1 MPTPSNIDS
10 GLYAPPTGI
19 PQAAEQETAYEI
31 EVVDPDAPDPDELA
45 LLMGLDEVEAE
56 AETGFSDN
64 LAEELDD
71 SALAVLASD
80 LAHDIDND
88 RNSRSDW
95 EKMYIDG
102 IKLLGLKKEPRT
114 SPWPGASDV
123 NHPMITEAMV
133 RFQSELITETFPA
146 AGPTKA
152 KIIGKETPKKKAAS
166 ERVITDMNYMLTERM
181 PEFRGEHERLLFGL
195 PGCGAGFKKVYYDP
209 SKGRPVSE
217 YVQAGD
223 VLLPYGV
230 SGVRASHRVTHV
242 MRKTENELKQLQHTG
257 FYRKVELPLPTKN
270 IDEIRQ
276 AMDEEI
282 GMSDLNDEFYPLY
295 EACVDLDLKGFE
307 DEDAEGPTGVALP
320 YVVTLIRDTN
330 IVLSVRRNWKEDDPL
345 KQRRQH
351 FVQYDYIPGFGPY
364 GFGLF
369 HLIGSFASSATGT
382 MRQLMDAGTLSNLP
396 GGLKS
401 RGLRIKGDD
410 TPIEPGE
417 FRDVDVG
424 SGTIKDNI
432 LPLPYKE
439 PSATLFNLL
448 QMIIEEGRRFASTA
462 DMQVSDMSAQ
472 APVGTVLAL
481 IERQLKVMT
490 AVQGRTHNSL
500 TQELKLIKQLVVD
513 NIADDPEYDYEPETG
528 SPPARREDYAMVDV
542 VPVSDPNAST
552 MAQRVVQYQAVIQ
565 LAQMA
570 PQIYDLPQLH
580 RGMLDVLG
588 IKNADKLVALP
599 DDLRPVDP
607 VSENMAVLKAKPVK
621 AFLHQDHESHIKVH
635 MSAMQDPIIM
645 KLLGQNPQAP
655 MLMAAMQAH
664 VAEHVG
670 FAYRQ
675 KIEQQLGMPM
685 PAEGEKL
692 SPELEVALSGMMAQA
707 AQQVLMQSQQK
718 AAAEQAAQQ
727 AKDPVLQMQQQEL
740 ALKAQEVQIKAKLAE
755 IAEKK
760 ATIDA
765 ADKVDKLQ
773 FARDK
778 MESDKEI
785 QGAKLGVDV
794 EKSRTTLAANQMA
807 EGTRIGAQ
815 IARDKARDRLDQ
827 QKLDKPTPPKPRGG
841 KS

>member
-1 MPTPSNIDS
+1 MATPTNMDS
-10 GLYAPPTGI
+10 GLYAPPTGV

-31 EVVDPDAPDPDELA
+31 EVVDPEAVSEEEAMLLASFSDEA
-45 LLMGLDEVEAE
+45 QAE
-56 AETGFSDN
+56 EDTGFSDN
-64 LAEELDD
+64 LVEQLDE
-71 SALAVLASD
+71 STIAILASE
-80 LAHDIDND
+80 LTHDIDND
-88 RNSRSDW
+88 RNSRADW
-95 EKMYIDG
+95 EKLYIDG
-102 IKLLGLKKEPRT
+102 IKLLGLKRESRT

-133 RFQSELITETFPA
+133 RFQSEMITETFPA

-152 KIIGKETPKKKAAS
+152 KIIGKETPKKKEAS

-230 SGVRASHRVTHV
+230 SGARASHRVTHV
-242 MRKTENELKQLQHTG
+242 MRKTENEIRRLQYTG
-257 FYRKVELPLPTKN
+257 FYRDVELTLPVKN

-282 GMSDLNDEFYPLY
+282 GMNDLNDEFYTLY
-295 EACVDLDLKGFE
+295 ECCVDLDLKGFE
-307 DEDAEGPTGVALP
+307 DADEDGPTGVALP

-330 IVLSVRRNWKEDDPL
+330 IILSVRRNWKEDDAL

-369 HLIGSFASSATGT
+369 HLIGSFANSATGT

-401 RGLRIKGDD
+401 RGLRIKGEDQ
-410 TPIEPGE
+410 PIEPGE
-417 FRDVDVG
+417 FRDVDIG
-424 SGTIKDNI
+424 GGTIKDNI

-481 IERQLKVMT
+481 IERQLKVLT

-500 TQELKLIKQLVVD
+500 TQELKLIKQLVVE
-513 NIADDPEYDYEPETG
+513 NISDDPEYDYEPETG

-552 MAQRVVQYQAVIQ
+552 LAQRVVQYQAVIQ

-621 AFLHQDHESHIKVH
+621 AFLHQDHESHIRVH

-670 FAYRQ
+670 YAYRQ

-727 AKDPVLQMQQQEL
+727 AKDPVLQMQQKELEIKAKTVEIADTKMKLDAAAKADEL
-740 ALKAQEVQIKAKLAE
+740 AL
-755 IAEKK
+755 
-760 ATIDA
+760 
-765 ADKVDKLQ
+765 
-773 FARDK
+773 AREK
-778 MESDKEI
+778 MEKELELK
-785 QGAKLGVDV
+785 GAQLGVDV
-794 EKSRTTLAANQMA
+794 EKSRTELAAKQMA

-827 QKLDKPTPPKPRGG
+827 KKLDKPTPPKPS
-841 KS
+841 KP

>member
-1 MPTPSNIDS
+1 MATPTNMDS

-31 EVVDPDAPDPDELA
+31 EVVDPEAVSEEEAMLLASFSDEA
-45 LLMGLDEVEAE
+45 QAE
-56 AETGFSDN
+56 EDTGFSDN
-64 LAEELDD
+64 LVEQLDE
-71 SALAVLASD
+71 STIAILASE
-80 LAHDIDND
+80 LTHDIDND
-88 RNSRSDW
+88 RNSRADW
-95 EKMYIDG
+95 EKLYIDG
-102 IKLLGLKKEPRT
+102 IKLLGLKREPRT

-133 RFQSELITETFPA
+133 RFQSEMITETFPA

-152 KIIGKETPKKKAAS
+152 KIIGKETPKKKEAS

-230 SGVRASHRVTHV
+230 SGARASHRVTHV
-242 MRKTENELKQLQHTG
+242 MRKTENEIRRLQYTG
-257 FYRKVELPLPTKN
+257 FYRDVELTLPVKN

-282 GMSDLNDEFYPLY
+282 GMNDLNDEFYTLY
-295 EACVDLDLKGFE
+295 ECCVDLDLKGFE
-307 DEDAEGPTGVALP
+307 DTDEDGPTGVALP

-330 IVLSVRRNWKEDDPL
+330 IVLSVRRNWKEDDAL

-369 HLIGSFASSATGT
+369 HLIGSFANSATGT

-401 RGLRIKGDD
+401 RGLRIKGEDQ
-410 TPIEPGE
+410 PIEPGE
-417 FRDVDVG
+417 FRDVDIG
-424 SGTIKDNI
+424 GGTIKDNI

-439 PSATLFNLL
+439 PSQTLFNLL

-481 IERQLKVMT
+481 IERQLKVLT

-500 TQELKLIKQLVVD
+500 TQELKLIKQLVVE
-513 NIADDPEYDYEPETG
+513 NISDDPEYDYEPETG
-528 SPPARREDYAMVDV
+528 SPPARREDYALVDV

-552 MAQRVVQYQAVIQ
+552 LAQRVVQYQAVIQ

-621 AFLHQDHESHIKVH
+621 AFLHQDHESHIRVH

-670 FAYRQ
+670 YAYRQ

-727 AKDPVLQMQQQEL
+727 AKDPVLQMQQKELEIKAKTVEIADTKMKLDAAAKADEL
-740 ALKAQEVQIKAKLAE
+740 AL
-755 IAEKK
+755 
-760 ATIDA
+760 
-765 ADKVDKLQ
+765 
-773 FARDK
+773 AREK
-778 MESDKEI
+778 MEKELELK
-785 QGAKLGVDV
+785 GAQLGVDV
-794 EKSRTTLAANQMA
+794 EKSRTELAAKQMA

-827 QKLDKPTPPKPRGG
+827 KKLDKPTPPKPS
-841 KS
+841 KP

>member
-1 MPTPSNIDS
+1 MATPTNMDS

-31 EVVDPDAPDPDELA
+31 EVVDPEAVSEEEAMLLASFSDEA
-45 LLMGLDEVEAE
+45 QAE
-56 AETGFSDN
+56 ENTGFSDN
-64 LAEELDD
+64 LVEQLDE
-71 SALAVLASD
+71 STIAILASE
-80 LAHDIDND
+80 LTHDIDND
-88 RNSRSDW
+88 RNSRADW

-102 IKLLGLKKEPRT
+102 VKLLGLKREPRT

-133 RFQSELITETFPA
+133 RFQSEMITETFPA

-152 KIIGKETPKKKAAS
+152 KIIGKETPKKKEAS

-230 SGVRASHRVTHV
+230 SGARASHRVTHV
-242 MRKTENELKQLQHTG
+242 MRKTENEIRRLQYTG
-257 FYRKVELPLPTKN
+257 FYRDVELTLPVKN

-282 GMSDLNDEFYPLY
+282 GMNDLNDEFYTLY
-295 EACVDLDLKGFE
+295 ECCVDLDLKGFE
-307 DEDAEGPTGVALP
+307 DADEDGPTGVALP

-330 IVLSVRRNWKEDDPL
+330 IVLSVRRNWKEDDAL

-369 HLIGSFASSATGT
+369 HLIGSFANSATGT

-401 RGLRIKGDD
+401 RGLRIKGEDQ
-410 TPIEPGE
+410 PIEPGE
-417 FRDVDVG
+417 FRDVDIG
-424 SGTIKDNI
+424 GGTIKDNI

-439 PSATLFNLL
+439 PSQTLFNLL

-481 IERQLKVMT
+481 IERQLKVLT

-500 TQELKLIKQLVVD
+500 TQELKLIKQLVVE
-513 NIADDPEYDYEPETG
+513 NISDDPEYDYEPETG
-528 SPPARREDYAMVDV
+528 SPPARREDYALVDV

-552 MAQRVVQYQAVIQ
+552 LAQRVVQYQAVIQ
-565 LAQMA
+565 LSQMA

-621 AFLHQDHESHIKVH
+621 AFLHQDHESHIRVH

-670 FAYRQ
+670 YAYRQ

-727 AKDPVLQMQQQEL
+727 AKDPVLQMQQKELEIKAKTVEIADTKMKLDAAAKADEL
-740 ALKAQEVQIKAKLAE
+740 AL
-755 IAEKK
+755 
-760 ATIDA
+760 
-765 ADKVDKLQ
+765 
-773 FARDK
+773 AREK
-778 MESDKEI
+778 MEKELELK
-785 QGAKLGVDV
+785 GAQLGVDV
-794 EKSRTTLAANQMA
+794 EKSRTELAAKQIA

-827 QKLDKPTPPKPRGG
+827 KKLDKPTPPKPS
-841 KS
+841 KP

>member
-1 MPTPSNIDS
+1 MATPTNMDS

-31 EVVDPDAPDPDELA
+31 EVVDPDAVSEEEAMLLASFSDEA
-45 LLMGLDEVEAE
+45 QAE
-56 AETGFSDN
+56 EDTGFSDN
-64 LAEELDD
+64 LVEQLDE
-71 SALAVLASD
+71 STIAILASE
-80 LAHDIDND
+80 LTHDIDND
-88 RNSRSDW
+88 RNSRADW
-95 EKMYIDG
+95 EKLYIDG
-102 IKLLGLKKEPRT
+102 IKLLGLKREPRT

-133 RFQSELITETFPA
+133 RFQSEMITETFPA

-152 KIIGKETPKKKAAS
+152 KIIGKETPKKKEAS

-230 SGVRASHRVTHV
+230 SGARASHRVTHV
-242 MRKTENELKQLQHTG
+242 MRKTENEVRRLQYTG
-257 FYRKVELPLPTKN
+257 FYRDVELTLPVKN

-282 GMSDLNDEFYPLY
+282 GMNALNDEFYTLY
-295 EACVDLDLKGFE
+295 ECCVDLDLKGFE
-307 DEDAEGPTGVALP
+307 DTDEDGPTGVALP

-330 IVLSVRRNWKEDDPL
+330 IILSVRRNWKEDDAL

-369 HLIGSFASSATGT
+369 HLIGSFANSATGT
-382 MRQLMDAGTLSNLP
+382 MRQLMDSGTLSNLP

-401 RGLRIKGDD
+401 RGLRIKGEDQ
-410 TPIEPGE
+410 PIEPGE
-417 FRDVDVG
+417 FRDVDIG
-424 SGTIKDNI
+424 GGTIKDNI

-439 PSATLFNLL
+439 PSQTLFNLL

-481 IERQLKVMT
+481 IERQLKVLT

-500 TQELKLIKQLVVD
+500 TQELKLIKQLVVE
-513 NIADDPEYDYEPETG
+513 NISDDPEYDYEPETG

-552 MAQRVVQYQAVIQ
+552 LAQRVVQYQAVIQ

-621 AFLHQDHESHIKVH
+621 AFLHQDHESHIRVH

-670 FAYRQ
+670 YAYRQ

-727 AKDPVLQMQQQEL
+727 AKDPVLQMQQKELEIKAKTVEIADTKMKLDAAAKADEL
-740 ALKAQEVQIKAKLAE
+740 AL
-755 IAEKK
+755 
-760 ATIDA
+760 
-765 ADKVDKLQ
+765 
-773 FARDK
+773 AREK
-778 MESDKEI
+778 MEKELELK
-785 QGAKLGVDV
+785 GAQLGVDV
-794 EKSRTTLAANQMA
+794 EKSRTELAAKQMA

-827 QKLDKPTPPKPRGG
+827 KKLDKPTPPKPS
-841 KS
+841 KP

>member
-1 MPTPSNIDS
+1 MATPTNMDS

-31 EVVDPDAPDPDELA
+31 EVVDPEAVSEEEAMLLASFSDEA
-45 LLMGLDEVEAE
+45 QAE
-56 AETGFSDN
+56 EDTGFSDN
-64 LAEELDD
+64 LVEQLNESTIAI
-71 SALAVLASD
+71 LASE
-80 LAHDIDND
+80 LTHDIDND
-88 RNSRSDW
+88 RNSRADW
-95 EKMYIDG
+95 EKLYIDG
-102 IKLLGLKKEPRT
+102 IKLLGLKREPRT

-133 RFQSELITETFPA
+133 RFQSEMITETFPA

-152 KIIGKETPKKKAAS
+152 KIIGKETPKKKEAS

-230 SGVRASHRVTHV
+230 SGARASHRVTHV
-242 MRKTENELKQLQHTG
+242 MRKTENEIRRLQYTG
-257 FYRKVELPLPTKN
+257 FYRDVELTLPVKN

-282 GMSDLNDEFYPLY
+282 GMNDLNDEFYTLY
-295 EACVDLDLKGFE
+295 ECCVDLDLKGFE
-307 DEDAEGPTGVALP
+307 DADEDGPTGVALP

-330 IVLSVRRNWKEDDPL
+330 IVLSVRRNWKEDDAL

-369 HLIGSFASSATGT
+369 HLIGSFANSATGT

-401 RGLRIKGDD
+401 RGLRIKGEDQ
-410 TPIEPGE
+410 PIEPGE
-417 FRDVDVG
+417 FRDVDIG
-424 SGTIKDNI
+424 GGTIKDNI

-439 PSATLFNLL
+439 PSQTLFNLL

-481 IERQLKVMT
+481 IERQLKVLT

-500 TQELKLIKQLVVD
+500 TQELKLIKQLVVE
-513 NIADDPEYDYEPETG
+513 NISDDPEYDYEPETG
-528 SPPARREDYAMVDV
+528 SPPARREDYALVDV

-552 MAQRVVQYQAVIQ
+552 LAQRVVQYQAVIQ

-621 AFLHQDHESHIKVH
+621 AFLHQDHESHIRVH

-670 FAYRQ
+670 YAYRQ

-727 AKDPVLQMQQQEL
+727 AKDPVLQMQQKEL
-740 ALKAQEVQIKAKLAE
+740 EIKAQTVAIADKKVQV
-755 IAEKK
+755 
-760 ATIDA
+760 DA
-765 ADKVDKLQ
+765 ANKADRLELDRL
-773 FARDK
+773 K
-778 MESDKEI
+778 MEKGFELE
-785 QGAKLGVDV
+785 GAKLGVDV

-827 QKLDKPTPPKPRGG
+827 KKLDKPTPPKPS
-841 KS
+841 KP

>member
-1 MPTPSNIDS
+1 MATPTNMDS

-31 EVVDPDAPDPDELA
+31 EVVDPDAVSEEEAMLLASFSDEA
-45 LLMGLDEVEAE
+45 QAE
-56 AETGFSDN
+56 EETGFSDN
-64 LAEELDD
+64 LVEQLDEPTI
-71 SALAVLASD
+71 AILASE
-80 LAHDIDND
+80 LTHDIDND
-88 RNSRSDW
+88 RNSRADW
-95 EKMYIDG
+95 EKLYIDG
-102 IKLLGLKKEPRT
+102 IKLLGLKREPRT

-133 RFQSELITETFPA
+133 RFQSEMITETFPA

-152 KIIGKETPKKKAAS
+152 KIIGKETPKKKEAS

-230 SGVRASHRVTHV
+230 SGARASHRVTHV
-242 MRKTENELKQLQHTG
+242 MRKTENEIRRLQYTG
-257 FYRKVELPLPTKN
+257 FYRDVELTLPVKN

-282 GMSDLNDEFYPLY
+282 GMNDLNDEFYTLY
-295 EACVDLDLKGFE
+295 ECCVDLDLKGFE
-307 DEDAEGPTGVALP
+307 DTDEDGPTGVALP

-330 IVLSVRRNWKEDDPL
+330 IILSVRRNWKEDDAL

-369 HLIGSFASSATGT
+369 HLIGSFANSATGT

-401 RGLRIKGDD
+401 RGLRIKGEDQ
-410 TPIEPGE
+410 PIEPGE
-417 FRDVDVG
+417 FRDVDIG
-424 SGTIKDNI
+424 GGTIKDNI

-439 PSATLFNLL
+439 PSQTLFNLL

-481 IERQLKVMT
+481 IERQLKVLT

-552 MAQRVVQYQAVIQ
+552 LAQRVVQYQAVIQ

-621 AFLHQDHESHIKVH
+621 AFLHQDHESHIRVH

-670 FAYRQ
+670 YAYRQ

-727 AKDPVLQMQQQEL
+727 AKDPVLQMQQKELEIKAKTVEIADTKMKLDAAAKADEL
-740 ALKAQEVQIKAKLAE
+740 AL
-755 IAEKK
+755 
-760 ATIDA
+760 
-765 ADKVDKLQ
+765 
-773 FARDK
+773 AREK
-778 MESDKEI
+778 MEKELELK
-785 QGAKLGVDV
+785 GAQLGVDV
-794 EKSRTTLAANQMA
+794 EKSRTDLAAKQMA

-827 QKLDKPTPPKPRGG
+827 KKLDKPTPPKPS
-841 KS
+841 KP

>member
-1 MPTPSNIDS
+1 MATPTNMDS

-31 EVVDPDAPDPDELA
+31 EVVDPEAVSEEEA
-45 LLMGLDEVEAE
+45 LLLASFSDEAQAE
-56 AETGFSDN
+56 EDTGFSDN
-64 LAEELDD
+64 LVEQLDD
-71 SALAVLASD
+71 STIAILASE
-80 LAHDIDND
+80 LTHDIDND
-88 RNSRSDW
+88 RNSRADW
-95 EKMYIDG
+95 EKLYIDG
-102 IKLLGLKKEPRT
+102 IKLLGLKREPRT

-133 RFQSELITETFPA
+133 RFQSEMITETFPA

-152 KIIGKETPKKKAAS
+152 KIIGKETPKKKEAS

-230 SGVRASHRVTHV
+230 SGARASHRVTHV
-242 MRKTENELKQLQHTG
+242 MRKTENEIRRLQYTG
-257 FYRKVELPLPTKN
+257 FYRDVELTLPVKN

-282 GMSDLNDEFYPLY
+282 GMNDLNDEFYTLY
-295 EACVDLDLKGFE
+295 ECCVDLDLKGFE
-307 DEDAEGPTGVALP
+307 DTDEDGPTGVALP

-330 IVLSVRRNWKEDDPL
+330 IVLSVRRNWKEDDAL

-369 HLIGSFASSATGT
+369 HLIGSFANSATGT

-401 RGLRIKGDD
+401 RGLRIKGEDQ
-410 TPIEPGE
+410 PIEPGE
-417 FRDVDVG
+417 FRDVDIG
-424 SGTIKDNI
+424 GGTIKDNI

-439 PSATLFNLL
+439 PSQTLFNLL

-481 IERQLKVMT
+481 IERQLKVLT

-500 TQELKLIKQLVVD
+500 TQELKLIKQLVVE
-513 NIADDPEYDYEPETG
+513 NISDDPEYDYEPETG

-552 MAQRVVQYQAVIQ
+552 LAQRVVQYQAVIQ

-621 AFLHQDHESHIKVH
+621 AFLHQDHESHIRVH

-670 FAYRQ
+670 YAYRQ

-727 AKDPVLQMQQQEL
+727 AKDPVLQMQQKELEIKAKTVEIADTKMKLDAAAKADEL
-740 ALKAQEVQIKAKLAE
+740 AL
-755 IAEKK
+755 
-760 ATIDA
+760 
-765 ADKVDKLQ
+765 
-773 FARDK
+773 AREK
-778 MESDKEI
+778 MEKELELK
-785 QGAKLGVDV
+785 GAQLGVDV
-794 EKSRTTLAANQMA
+794 EKSRTELAAKQMA

-827 QKLDKPTPPKPRGG
+827 KKLDKPTPPKPS
-841 KS
+841 KP

>member
-1 MPTPSNIDS
+1 MATPTNMDS

-31 EVVDPDAPDPDELA
+31 EVVDPEAVSEEEAMLLASFSDEA
-45 LLMGLDEVEAE
+45 QAE
-56 AETGFSDN
+56 EETGFSDN
-64 LAEELDD
+64 LVEQLDEPTI
-71 SALAVLASD
+71 AILASE
-80 LAHDIDND
+80 LTHDIDND
-88 RNSRSDW
+88 RNSRADW
-95 EKMYIDG
+95 EKLYIDG
-102 IKLLGLKKEPRT
+102 IKLLGLKREPRT

-133 RFQSELITETFPA
+133 RFQSEMITETFPA

-152 KIIGKETPKKKAAS
+152 KIIGKETPKKKEAS

-230 SGVRASHRVTHV
+230 SGARASHRVTHV
-242 MRKTENELKQLQHTG
+242 MRKTENEIRRLQYTG
-257 FYRKVELPLPTKN
+257 FYRDVELTLPVKN

-282 GMSDLNDEFYPLY
+282 GMNDLNDEFYTLY
-295 EACVDLDLKGFE
+295 ECCVDLDLKGFE
-307 DEDAEGPTGVALP
+307 DTDEDGPTGVALP

-330 IVLSVRRNWKEDDPL
+330 IVLSVRRNWKEDDAL

-369 HLIGSFASSATGT
+369 HLIGSFANSATGT

-401 RGLRIKGDD
+401 RGLRIKGEDQ
-410 TPIEPGE
+410 PIEPGE
-417 FRDVDVG
+417 FRDVDIG
-424 SGTIKDNI
+424 GGTIKDNI

-481 IERQLKVMT
+481 IERQLKVLT

-500 TQELKLIKQLVVD
+500 TQELKLIKQLVVE
-513 NIADDPEYDYEPETG
+513 NISDDPEYDYEPETG

-552 MAQRVVQYQAVIQ
+552 LAQRVVQYQAVIQ

-621 AFLHQDHESHIKVH
+621 AFLHQDHESHIRVH

-670 FAYRQ
+670 YAYRQ

-727 AKDPVLQMQQQEL
+727 AKDPVLQMQQKELEIKAKTVEIADTKMKLDAAAKADEL
-740 ALKAQEVQIKAKLAE
+740 AL
-755 IAEKK
+755 
-760 ATIDA
+760 
-765 ADKVDKLQ
+765 
-773 FARDK
+773 AREK
-778 MESDKEI
+778 MEKELELK
-785 QGAKLGVDV
+785 GAQLGVDV
-794 EKSRTTLAANQMA
+794 EKSRTDLAAKQMA

-827 QKLDKPTPPKPRGG
+827 KKLDKPTPPKPS
-841 KS
+841 KP

>member
-1 MPTPSNIDS
+1 MATPTNMDS

-31 EVVDPDAPDPDELA
+31 EVVDPEAVSEEEAMLLASFSDEA
-45 LLMGLDEVEAE
+45 QAE
-56 AETGFSDN
+56 EDTGFSDN
-64 LAEELDD
+64 LVEQLDE
-71 SALAVLASD
+71 STIAILASE
-80 LAHDIDND
+80 LTHDIDND
-88 RNSRSDW
+88 RNSRADW
-95 EKMYIDG
+95 EKLYIDG
-102 IKLLGLKKEPRT
+102 IKLLGLKREPRT

-133 RFQSELITETFPA
+133 RFQSEMITETFPA

-152 KIIGKETPKKKAAS
+152 KIIGKETPKKKEAS

-230 SGVRASHRVTHV
+230 SGARASHRVTHV
-242 MRKTENELKQLQHTG
+242 MRKTENEIRRLQYTG
-257 FYRKVELPLPTKN
+257 FYRDVELTLPVKN

-282 GMSDLNDEFYPLY
+282 GMNDLNDEFYTLY
-295 EACVDLDLKGFE
+295 ECCVDLDLKGFE
-307 DEDAEGPTGVALP
+307 DTDEDGPTGVALP

-330 IVLSVRRNWKEDDPL
+330 IILSVRRNWKEDDAL

-369 HLIGSFASSATGT
+369 HLIGSFANSATGT

-401 RGLRIKGDD
+401 RGLRIKGEDQ
-410 TPIEPGE
+410 PIEPGE
-417 FRDVDVG
+417 FRDVDIG
-424 SGTIKDNI
+424 GGTIKDNI

-481 IERQLKVMT
+481 IERQLKVLT

-500 TQELKLIKQLVVD
+500 TQELKLIKQLVVE
-513 NIADDPEYDYEPETG
+513 NISDDPEYDYEPETG

-552 MAQRVVQYQAVIQ
+552 LAQRVVQYQAVIQ

-621 AFLHQDHESHIKVH
+621 AFLHQDHESHIRVH

-670 FAYRQ
+670 YAYRQ

-727 AKDPVLQMQQQEL
+727 AKDPVLQMQQKELEIKAKTVEIADTKMKLDAAAKADEL
-740 ALKAQEVQIKAKLAE
+740 AL
-755 IAEKK
+755 
-760 ATIDA
+760 
-765 ADKVDKLQ
+765 
-773 FARDK
+773 AREK
-778 MESDKEI
+778 MEKELELK
-785 QGAKLGVDV
+785 GAQLGVDV
-794 EKSRTTLAANQMA
+794 EKSRTELAAKQMA

-827 QKLDKPTPPKPRGG
+827 KKLDKPTPPKPS
-841 KS
+841 KP

>member
-1 MPTPSNIDS
+1 MATPTNMDS

-31 EVVDPDAPDPDELA
+31 EVVDPDAVSEEEAMLLASFSDEA
-45 LLMGLDEVEAE
+45 QAE
-56 AETGFSDN
+56 ADTGFSDN
-64 LAEELDD
+64 LVEQLDE
-71 SALAVLASD
+71 STIAILASE
-80 LAHDIDND
+80 LTHDIDND
-88 RNSRSDW
+88 RNSRADW
-95 EKMYIDG
+95 EKLYIDG
-102 IKLLGLKKEPRT
+102 IKLLGLKREPRT

-133 RFQSELITETFPA
+133 RFQSEMITETFPA

-152 KIIGKETPKKKAAS
+152 KIIGKETPKKKEAS

-230 SGVRASHRVTHV
+230 SGARASHRVTHV
-242 MRKTENELKQLQHTG
+242 MRKTENEIRRLQYTG
-257 FYRKVELPLPTKN
+257 FYRDVELTLPVKN

-282 GMSDLNDEFYPLY
+282 GMNDLNDEFYTLY
-295 EACVDLDLKGFE
+295 ECCVDLDLKGFE
-307 DEDAEGPTGVALP
+307 DTDEDGPTGVALP

-330 IVLSVRRNWKEDDPL
+330 IVLSVRRNWKEDDAL

-369 HLIGSFASSATGT
+369 HLIGSFANSATGT

-401 RGLRIKGDD
+401 RGLRIKGEDQ
-410 TPIEPGE
+410 PIEPGE
-417 FRDVDVG
+417 FRDVDIG
-424 SGTIKDNI
+424 GGTIKDNI

-481 IERQLKVMT
+481 IERQLKVLT

-500 TQELKLIKQLVVD
+500 TQELKLIKQLVVE
-513 NIADDPEYDYEPETG
+513 NISDDPEYDYEPETG

-552 MAQRVVQYQAVIQ
+552 LAQRVVQYQAVIQ

-621 AFLHQDHESHIKVH
+621 AFLHQDHESHIRVH

-670 FAYRQ
+670 YAYRQ

-727 AKDPVLQMQQQEL
+727 AKDPVLQMQQKELEIKAKTVEIADTKMKLDAAAKADEL
-740 ALKAQEVQIKAKLAE
+740 AL
-755 IAEKK
+755 
-760 ATIDA
+760 
-765 ADKVDKLQ
+765 
-773 FARDK
+773 AREK
-778 MESDKEI
+778 MEKELELK
-785 QGAKLGVDV
+785 GAQLGVDV
-794 EKSRTTLAANQMA
+794 EKSRTELAAKQIA

-827 QKLDKPTPPKPRGG
+827 KKLDKPTPPKPS
-841 KS
+841 KP

>member
-1 MPTPSNIDS
+1 MATPTNMDS

-31 EVVDPDAPDPDELA
+31 EVVDPEAVSEEEA
-45 LLMGLDEVEAE
+45 LLLASFSDEAQAE
-56 AETGFSDN
+56 EDTGFSDN
-64 LAEELDD
+64 LVEQLDE
-71 SALAVLASD
+71 STIAILASE
-80 LAHDIDND
+80 LTHDIDND
-88 RNSRSDW
+88 RNSRADW
-95 EKMYIDG
+95 EKLYIDG
-102 IKLLGLKKEPRT
+102 IKLLGLKREPRT

-133 RFQSELITETFPA
+133 RFQSEMITETFPA

-152 KIIGKETPKKKAAS
+152 KIIGKETPKKKEAS

-230 SGVRASHRVTHV
+230 SGARASHRVTHV
-242 MRKTENELKQLQHTG
+242 MRKTENEIRRLQYTG
-257 FYRKVELPLPTKN
+257 FYRDVELTLPVKN

-282 GMSDLNDEFYPLY
+282 GMNDLNDEFYTLY
-295 EACVDLDLKGFE
+295 ECCVDLDLKGFE
-307 DEDAEGPTGVALP
+307 DTDEDGPTGVALP

-330 IVLSVRRNWKEDDPL
+330 IILSVRRNWKEDDAL

-369 HLIGSFASSATGT
+369 HLIGSFANSATGT

-401 RGLRIKGDD
+401 RGLRIKGEDQ
-410 TPIEPGE
+410 PIEPGE
-417 FRDVDVG
+417 FRDVDIG
-424 SGTIKDNI
+424 GGTIKDNI

-439 PSATLFNLL
+439 PSQTLFNLL

-481 IERQLKVMT
+481 IERQLKVLT

-500 TQELKLIKQLVVD
+500 TQELKLIKQLVVE
-513 NIADDPEYDYEPETG
+513 NISDDPEYDYEPETG

-552 MAQRVVQYQAVIQ
+552 LAQRVVQYQAVIQ

-621 AFLHQDHESHIKVH
+621 AFLHQDHESHIRVH

-670 FAYRQ
+670 YAYRQ

-727 AKDPVLQMQQQEL
+727 AKDPVRQMQEKEREVKAKPVENADTKKKPDAAAKADEL
-740 ALKAQEVQIKAKLAE
+740 AL
-755 IAEKK
+755 
-760 ATIDA
+760 
-765 ADKVDKLQ
+765 
-773 FARDK
+773 AREK
-778 MESDKEI
+778 MEKELELK
-785 QGAKLGVDV
+785 GAQLGVDV
-794 EKSRTTLAANQMA
+794 EKSRTELAAKQMA

-827 QKLDKPTPPKPRGG
+827 KKLDKPTPPKPS
-841 KS
+841 KP

>member
-1 MPTPSNIDS
+1 MATPTNMDS

-31 EVVDPDAPDPDELA
+31 EVVDPEAVSEEEA
-45 LLMGLDEVEAE
+45 LLLASFSDEAQAE
-56 AETGFSDN
+56 EDTGFSDN
-64 LAEELDD
+64 LVEQLDEPTI
-71 SALAVLASD
+71 AILASE
-80 LAHDIDND
+80 LTHDIDND
-88 RNSRSDW
+88 RNSRADW
-95 EKMYIDG
+95 EKLYIDG
-102 IKLLGLKKEPRT
+102 IKLLGLKREPRT

-133 RFQSELITETFPA
+133 RFQSEMITETFPA

-152 KIIGKETPKKKAAS
+152 KIIGKETPKKKEAS

-230 SGVRASHRVTHV
+230 SGARASHRVTHV
-242 MRKTENELKQLQHTG
+242 MRKTENEIRRLQYTG
-257 FYRKVELPLPTKN
+257 FYRDVELTLPVKN

-282 GMSDLNDEFYPLY
+282 GMNDLNDEFYTLY
-295 EACVDLDLKGFE
+295 ECCVDLDLKGFE
-307 DEDAEGPTGVALP
+307 DTDEDGPTGVALP

-330 IVLSVRRNWKEDDPL
+330 IVLSVRRNWKEDDAL

-369 HLIGSFASSATGT
+369 HLIGSFANSATGT

-401 RGLRIKGDD
+401 RGLRIKGEDQ
-410 TPIEPGE
+410 PIEPGE
-417 FRDVDVG
+417 FRDVDIG
-424 SGTIKDNI
+424 GGTIKDNI

-439 PSATLFNLL
+439 PSQTLFNLL

-481 IERQLKVMT
+481 IERQLKVLT

-500 TQELKLIKQLVVD
+500 TQELKLIKQLVVE
-513 NIADDPEYDYEPETG
+513 NISDDPEYDYEPETG

-552 MAQRVVQYQAVIQ
+552 LAQRVVQYQAVIQ

-621 AFLHQDHESHIKVH
+621 AFLHQDHESHIRVH

-670 FAYRQ
+670 YAYRQ

-727 AKDPVLQMQQQEL
+727 AKDPVLQMQQKELEIKAKTVEIADTKMKLDAAAKADEL
-740 ALKAQEVQIKAKLAE
+740 AL
-755 IAEKK
+755 
-760 ATIDA
+760 
-765 ADKVDKLQ
+765 
-773 FARDK
+773 AREK
-778 MESDKEI
+778 MEKELELK
-785 QGAKLGVDV
+785 GAQLGVDV
-794 EKSRTTLAANQMA
+794 EKSRTDLAAKQMA

-827 QKLDKPTPPKPRGG
+827 KKLDKPTPPKPS
-841 KS
+841 KP

>member
-1 MPTPSNIDS
+1 MATPTNMDS

-31 EVVDPDAPDPDELA
+31 EVVDPEAVSEEEAMLLASFSDEA
-45 LLMGLDEVEAE
+45 QAE
-56 AETGFSDN
+56 EDTGFSDN
-64 LAEELDD
+64 LVEQLDE
-71 SALAVLASD
+71 STIAILASE
-80 LAHDIDND
+80 LTHDIDND
-88 RNSRSDW
+88 RNSRADW
-95 EKMYIDG
+95 EKLYIDG
-102 IKLLGLKKEPRT
+102 IKLLGLKREPRT

-133 RFQSELITETFPA
+133 RFQSEMITETFPA

-152 KIIGKETPKKKAAS
+152 KIIGKETPKKKEAS

-230 SGVRASHRVTHV
+230 SGARASHRVTHV
-242 MRKTENELKQLQHTG
+242 MRKTENEIRRLQYTG
-257 FYRKVELPLPTKN
+257 FYRDVELTLPVKN

-282 GMSDLNDEFYPLY
+282 GMNDLNDEFYTLY
-295 EACVDLDLKGFE
+295 ECCVDLDLKGFE
-307 DEDAEGPTGVALP
+307 DTDEDGPTGVALP

-330 IVLSVRRNWKEDDPL
+330 IILSVRRNWKEDDAL

-369 HLIGSFASSATGT
+369 HLIGSFANSATGT

-401 RGLRIKGDD
+401 RGLRIKGEDQ
-410 TPIEPGE
+410 PIEPGE
-417 FRDVDVG
+417 FRDVDIG
-424 SGTIKDNI
+424 GGTIKDNI

-439 PSATLFNLL
+439 PSQTLFNLL

-481 IERQLKVMT
+481 IERQLKVLT

-500 TQELKLIKQLVVD
+500 TQELKLIKQLVVE
-513 NIADDPEYDYEPETG
+513 NISDDPEYDYEPETG

-552 MAQRVVQYQAVIQ
+552 LAQRVVQYQAVIQ

-621 AFLHQDHESHIKVH
+621 AFLHQDHESHIRVH

-670 FAYRQ
+670 YAYRQ

-692 SPELEVALSGMMAQA
+692 SPELEVALSGMMALA

-727 AKDPVLQMQQQEL
+727 AKDPVLQMQQKELEIKAKTVEIADTKMKLDAAAKADEL
-740 ALKAQEVQIKAKLAE
+740 AL
-755 IAEKK
+755 
-760 ATIDA
+760 
-765 ADKVDKLQ
+765 
-773 FARDK
+773 AREK
-778 MESDKEI
+778 MEKELELK
-785 QGAKLGVDV
+785 GAQLGVDV
-794 EKSRTTLAANQMA
+794 EKSRTELAAKQMA

-827 QKLDKPTPPKPRGG
+827 KKLDKPTPPKPS
-841 KS
+841 KP

>member
-1 MPTPSNIDS
+1 MATPTNMDS

-31 EVVDPDAPDPDELA
+31 EAVDPEAVSEEEAMLLASFSDAA
-45 LLMGLDEVEAE
+45 QAE
-56 AETGFSDN
+56 EDTGFSDN
-64 LAEELDD
+64 LVEQLDE
-71 SALAVLASD
+71 STIAVLASE
-80 LAHDIDND
+80 LTHDIDND
-88 RNSRSDW
+88 RNSRADW
-95 EKMYIDG
+95 EKLYIDG
-102 IKLLGLKKEPRT
+102 IKLLGLKREPRT

-133 RFQSELITETFPA
+133 RFQSEMITETFPA

-152 KIIGKETPKKKAAS
+152 KIIGKETPKKKEAS

-230 SGVRASHRVTHV
+230 SGARASHRVTHV
-242 MRKTENELKQLQHTG
+242 MRKTENEIRRLQYTG
-257 FYRKVELPLPTKN
+257 FYRDVELTLPVKN

-282 GMSDLNDEFYPLY
+282 GMNDLNDEFYTLY
-295 EACVDLDLKGFE
+295 ECCVDLDLKGFE
-307 DEDAEGPTGVALP
+307 DTDEDGPTGVALP

-330 IVLSVRRNWKEDDPL
+330 IVLSVRRNWKEDDAL

-369 HLIGSFASSATGT
+369 HLIGSFANSATGT
-382 MRQLMDAGTLSNLP
+382 MRQLMDSGTLSNLP

-401 RGLRIKGDD
+401 RGLRIKGEDQ
-410 TPIEPGE
+410 PIEPGE
-417 FRDVDVG
+417 FRDVDIG
-424 SGTIKDNI
+424 GGTIKDNI

-439 PSATLFNLL
+439 PSQTLFNLL

-481 IERQLKVMT
+481 IERQLKVLT

-500 TQELKLIKQLVVD
+500 TQELKLIKQLVVE
-513 NIADDPEYDYEPETG
+513 NISDDPEYDYEPETG

-552 MAQRVVQYQAVIQ
+552 LAQRVVQYQAVIQ

-621 AFLHQDHESHIKVH
+621 AFLHQDHESHIRVH

-670 FAYRQ
+670 YAYRQ

-727 AKDPVLQMQQQEL
+727 AKDPVLQMQQKELEIKAKTVEIADTKMKLDAAAKADEL
-740 ALKAQEVQIKAKLAE
+740 AL
-755 IAEKK
+755 
-760 ATIDA
+760 
-765 ADKVDKLQ
+765 
-773 FARDK
+773 AREK
-778 MESDKEI
+778 MEKELELK
-785 QGAKLGVDV
+785 GAQLGVDV
-794 EKSRTTLAANQMA
+794 EKSRTELAAKQMA

-827 QKLDKPTPPKPRGG
+827 KKLDKPTPPKPS
-841 KS
+841 KP

>member
-1 MPTPSNIDS
+1 MATPTNMDS

-31 EVVDPDAPDPDELA
+31 EVVDPEAVSEEEA
-45 LLMGLDEVEAE
+45 LLLASFSDEAQAE
-56 AETGFSDN
+56 EDTGFSDN
-64 LAEELDD
+64 LVEQLDE
-71 SALAVLASD
+71 STIAILASE
-80 LAHDIDND
+80 LTHDIDND
-88 RNSRSDW
+88 RNSRADW
-95 EKMYIDG
+95 EKLYIDG
-102 IKLLGLKKEPRT
+102 IKLLGLKREPRT

-133 RFQSELITETFPA
+133 RFQSEMITETFPA

-152 KIIGKETPKKKAAS
+152 KIIGKETPKKKEAS

-230 SGVRASHRVTHV
+230 SGARASHRVTHV
-242 MRKTENELKQLQHTG
+242 MRKTENEIRRLQHTG
-257 FYRKVELPLPTKN
+257 FYRKVELTMPTKN

-276 AMDEEI
+276 AMDDEI
-282 GMSDLNDEFYPLY
+282 GFNDLNDEFYTLY
-295 EACVDLDLKGFE
+295 EVCVELDLAGFE
-307 DEDAEGPTGVALP
+307 DEDEDGPTGVALP

-345 KQRRQH
+345 RQPRQH

-369 HLIGSFASSATGT
+369 HLIGSFANSATGT
-382 MRQLMDAGTLSNLP
+382 MRQLMDAGTLANLP

-401 RGLRIKGDD
+401 RGLRIKGEDQ
-410 TPIEPGE
+410 PIEPGE

-424 SGTIKDNI
+424 GGTIKDNI

-481 IERQLKVMT
+481 IERQLKVLT

-500 TQELKLIKQLVVD
+500 TQELKLIKQLVVE
-513 NIADDPEYDYEPETG
+513 NISDDPEYDYQPETG

-552 MAQRVVQYQAVIQ
+552 LAQRVVQYQAVIQ

-621 AFLHQDHESHIKVH
+621 AFLHQDHESHIRVH

-670 FAYRQ
+670 YAYRQ

-718 AAAEQAAQQ
+718 AAAEQAAQM
-727 AKDPVLQMQQQEL
+727 AKDPVIQMQQKEL
-740 ALKAQEVQIKAKLAE
+740 AIKEKAAAV
-755 IAEKK
+755 AEKK
-760 ATIDA
+760 VQVDA
-765 ADKVDKLQ
+765 ADKADKLEL
-773 FARDK
+773 ARIK
-778 MESDKEI
+778 MEKDFEL
-785 QGAKLGVDV
+785 QGAKLGIDV
-794 EKSRTTLAANQMA
+794 EKSRTELAAKQLA

-827 QKLDKPTPPKPRGG
+827 KKLDKPTPPKPS
-841 KS
+841 KP

>member
-1 MPTPSNIDS
+1 MATPNNMASS
-10 GLYAPPTGI
+10 LYEAPTGI
-19 PQAAEQETAYEI
+19 PQAAEQEVAFEI
-31 EVVDPDAPDPDELA
+31 EVVDPEAIDGEEA
-45 LLMGLDEVEAE
+45 LLAASANDEAGAE
-56 AETGFSDN
+56 ADSGFSDN

-71 SALAVLASD
+71 SALAVLASE

-88 RNSRSDW
+88 KNSRADW
-95 EKMYIDG
+95 EKLYIDG
-102 IKLLGLKKEPRT
+102 IKLLGLKREPRT

-152 KIIGKETPKKKAAS
+152 KIIGKETPKKKEAS

-230 SGVRASHRVTHV
+230 SGARASHRVTHV
-242 MRKTENELKQLQHTG
+242 MRKTENEIRRLQHTG
-257 FYRKVELPLPTKN
+257 FYRKVELTMPTKN

-276 AMDEEI
+276 AMDDEI
-282 GMSDLNDEFYPLY
+282 GFNDLNDEFYTLY
-295 EACVDLDLKGFE
+295 EVCVELDLAGFE
-307 DEDAEGPTGVALP
+307 DEDEDGPTGVALP

-345 KQRRQH
+345 RQPRQH

-369 HLIGSFASSATGT
+369 HLIGSFANSATGT
-382 MRQLMDAGTLSNLP
+382 MRQLMDAGTLANLP

-401 RGLRIKGDD
+401 RGLRIKGEDQ
-410 TPIEPGE
+410 PIEPGE

-424 SGTIKDNI
+424 GGTIKDNI

-481 IERQLKVMT
+481 IERQLKVLT

-500 TQELKLIKQLVVD
+500 TQELKLIKQLVVE
-513 NIADDPEYDYEPETG
+513 NISDDPEYDYQPETG

-552 MAQRVVQYQAVIQ
+552 LAQRVVQYQAVIQ

-621 AFLHQDHESHIKVH
+621 AFLHQDHESHIRVH

-670 FAYRQ
+670 YAYRQ

-718 AAAEQAAQQ
+718 AAAEQAAQM
-727 AKDPVLQMQQQEL
+727 AKDPVIQMQQKEL
-740 ALKAQEVQIKAKLAE
+740 EIKEKAAAV
-755 IAEKK
+755 AEKK
-760 ATIDA
+760 VQVDA
-765 ADKVDKLQ
+765 ADKADKLEL
-773 FARDK
+773 ARIK
-778 MESDKEI
+778 MEKDFEL
-785 QGAKLGVDV
+785 QGAKLGIDV
-794 EKSRTTLAANQMA
+794 EKSRTELAAKQLA

-827 QKLDKPTPPKPRGG
+827 KKLDKPTPPKPS
-841 KS
+841 KP

>member
-1 MPTPSNIDS
+1 MATPTNMDS

-31 EVVDPDAPDPDELA
+31 EVVDPEAVSEEEA
-45 LLMGLDEVEAE
+45 LLLASFSDEAQAE
-56 AETGFSDN
+56 EDTGFSDN
-64 LAEELDD
+64 LVEQLDE
-71 SALAVLASD
+71 STIAILASE
-80 LAHDIDND
+80 LTHDIDND
-88 RNSRSDW
+88 RNSRADW
-95 EKMYIDG
+95 EKLYIDG
-102 IKLLGLKKEPRT
+102 IKLLGLKREPRT

-133 RFQSELITETFPA
+133 RFQSEMITETFPA

-152 KIIGKETPKKKAAS
+152 KIIGKETPKKKEAS

-230 SGVRASHRVTHV
+230 SGARASHRVTHV
-242 MRKTENELKQLQHTG
+242 MRKTENEIRRLQYTG
-257 FYRKVELPLPTKN
+257 FYRDVELTLPVKN

-282 GMSDLNDEFYPLY
+282 GMNDLNDEFYTLY
-295 EACVDLDLKGFE
+295 ECCVDLDLKGFE
-307 DEDAEGPTGVALP
+307 DTDEDGPTGVALP

-330 IVLSVRRNWKEDDPL
+330 IILSVRRNWKEDDAL

-369 HLIGSFASSATGT
+369 HLIGSFANSATGT
-382 MRQLMDAGTLSNLP
+382 MRQLMDSGTLSNLP

-401 RGLRIKGDD
+401 RGLRIKGEDQ
-410 TPIEPGE
+410 PIEPGE
-417 FRDVDVG
+417 FRDVDIG
-424 SGTIKDNI
+424 GGTIKDNI

-439 PSATLFNLL
+439 PSQTLFNLL

-481 IERQLKVMT
+481 IERQLKVLT

-500 TQELKLIKQLVVD
+500 TQELKLIKQLVVE
-513 NIADDPEYDYEPETG
+513 NISDDPEYDYEPETG

-552 MAQRVVQYQAVIQ
+552 LAQRVVQYQAVIQ

-621 AFLHQDHESHIKVH
+621 AFLHQDHESHIRVH

-670 FAYRQ
+670 YAYRQ

-727 AKDPVLQMQQQEL
+727 AKDPVLQMQQKELEIKAKTVEIADTKMKLDAAAKADEL
-740 ALKAQEVQIKAKLAE
+740 AL
-755 IAEKK
+755 
-760 ATIDA
+760 
-765 ADKVDKLQ
+765 
-773 FARDK
+773 AREK
-778 MESDKEI
+778 MEKELELK
-785 QGAKLGVDV
+785 GAQLGVDV
-794 EKSRTTLAANQMA
+794 EKSRTELAAKQMA

-827 QKLDKPTPPKPRGG
+827 KKLDKPTPPKPS
-841 KS
+841 KP

>member
-1 MPTPSNIDS
+1 MATPTNMDS

-31 EVVDPDAPDPDELA
+31 EVVDPEAVSEEEA
-45 LLMGLDEVEAE
+45 LLLASFSDEAQAE
-56 AETGFSDN
+56 EDTGFSDN
-64 LAEELDD
+64 LVEQLDE
-71 SALAVLASD
+71 STIAILASE
-80 LAHDIDND
+80 LTHDIDND
-88 RNSRSDW
+88 RNSRADW
-95 EKMYIDG
+95 EKLYIDG
-102 IKLLGLKKEPRT
+102 IKLLGLKREPRT

-133 RFQSELITETFPA
+133 RFQSEMITETFPA

-152 KIIGKETPKKKAAS
+152 KIIGKETPKKKEAS

-230 SGVRASHRVTHV
+230 SGARASHRVTHV
-242 MRKTENELKQLQHTG
+242 MRKTENEIRRLQYTG
-257 FYRKVELPLPTKN
+257 FYRDVELTLPVKN

-282 GMSDLNDEFYPLY
+282 GMNDLNDEFYTLY
-295 EACVDLDLKGFE
+295 ECCVDLDLKGFE
-307 DEDAEGPTGVALP
+307 DTDEDGPTGVALP

-330 IVLSVRRNWKEDDPL
+330 IVLSVRRNWKEDDAL

-369 HLIGSFASSATGT
+369 HLIGSFANSATGT

-401 RGLRIKGDD
+401 RGLRIKGEDQ
-410 TPIEPGE
+410 PIEPGE
-417 FRDVDVG
+417 FRDVDIG
-424 SGTIKDNI
+424 GGTIKDNI

-439 PSATLFNLL
+439 PSQTLFNLL

-481 IERQLKVMT
+481 IERQLKVLT

-552 MAQRVVQYQAVIQ
+552 LAQRVVQYQAVIQ

-621 AFLHQDHESHIKVH
+621 AFLHQDHESHIRVH

-670 FAYRQ
+670 YAYRQ

-727 AKDPVLQMQQQEL
+727 AKDPVLQMQQKELEIKAKTVEIADTKMKLDAAAKADEL
-740 ALKAQEVQIKAKLAE
+740 AL
-755 IAEKK
+755 
-760 ATIDA
+760 
-765 ADKVDKLQ
+765 
-773 FARDK
+773 AREK
-778 MESDKEI
+778 MEKELELK
-785 QGAKLGVDV
+785 GAQLGVDV
-794 EKSRTTLAANQMA
+794 EKSRTDLAAKQMA

-827 QKLDKPTPPKPRGG
+827 KKLDKPTPPKPS
-841 KS
+841 KP